1 VKAKNSI
8 SIAPPANNSEL
19 RNVSTIRNSTLCLT
33 FTIGLLIANSAHAI
47 HPGYWHP
54 GATKHDAIARYYAA
68 QRPWHGPYAY
78 TPWGMPTAL
87 VVPPTSKFHTSLSW
101 GVSQSEMVPIY
112 HQFHRDY
119 PGPMAIGGGAEIYAT
134 PYWPSHTDQIGVY
147 PVRGPW

>member
-1 VKAKNSI
+1 MKTIATLLALAATLLVTGKAL
-8 SIAPPANNSEL
+8 AFE
-19 RNVSTIRNSTLCLT
+19 
-33 FTIGLLIANSAHAI
+33 GL
-47 HPGYWHP
+47 WHP

-78 TPWGMPTAL
+78 TPWGMPAAL
-87 VVPPTSKFHTSLSW
+87 VVPPTSKFHTSLAW

-119 PGPMAIGGGAEIYAT
+119 PGVMGGGANASGIYAT
-134 PYWPSHTDQIGVY
+134 PYWPSHTDQLGVF